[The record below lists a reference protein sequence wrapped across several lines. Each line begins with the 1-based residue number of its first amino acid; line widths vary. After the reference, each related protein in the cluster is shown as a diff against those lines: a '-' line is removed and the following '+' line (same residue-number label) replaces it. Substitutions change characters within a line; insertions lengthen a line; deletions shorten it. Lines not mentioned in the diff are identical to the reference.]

1 MRPLVSKHEEAMA
14 QGDVIRRK
22 LGLARDNAARLA
34 DPRGTGAEKALPLAL
49 ARAARDAFALSLD
62 CGRMQTGAVSVAE
75 VVERIPE
82 RSLICLLEGPGEGLG
97 VMVLSPDLLAGLIE
111 VQTLGKV
118 MPGPALARRP
128 TRTDAA
134 MVAGWLDS
142 ALIGLEQA
150 LLADDDLT
158 WTDGFRYASCLDEAR
173 PLGLLLEDAPHR
185 MLLAD
190 IDVARGTKQGQL
202 LLVLPAQGRGRRPE
216 GADQLDAN
224 RPPPPP
230 PFEAQLHEQILSAEC
245 QLNAVIGRMRLPLGQ
260 LMDLMPHLILPL
272 GGAGVGHVQLETVE
286 GRVLASGRMGQTRGN
301 RALRISDISEETTV
315 ARQLDMPPPDAAP
328 LPALR
333 KAG

>member
-1 MRPLVSKHEEAMA
+1 MA

-49 ARAARDAFALSLD
+49 ARAARDAFALALD
-62 CGRMQTGAVSVAE
+62 CSRMQTGAVSVAE

-118 MPGPALARRP
+118 LPGAALARRP

-134 MVAGWLDS
+134 MVAGWLDT
-142 ALIGLEQA
+142 ALEGLENA
-150 LLADDDLT
+150 LLADEDLI

-190 IDVARGTKQGQL
+190 VDVARGTKQGQL
-202 LLVLPAQGRGRRPE
+202 LLVLPAQGRGRKPIGAEEE
-216 GADQLDAN
+216 GK

-245 QLNAVIGRMRLPLGQ
+245 QLTAVIGRLRLPLGQ
-260 LMDLMPHLILPL
+260 VMELMPHLILPL
-272 GGAGVGHVQLETVE
+272 GGAGLGHVHLETVE
-286 GRVLASGRMGQTRGN
+286 GRVLASGRMGQARGN
-301 RALRISDISEETTV
+301 RALRIQEIREEAQTAPVDLPISEGATV
-315 ARQLDMPPPDAAP
+315 PS
-328 LPALR
+328 LR